1 MARANPQTYT
11 SQMKIG
17 ELSKRAGVQVGT
29 IRFYERRRLL
39 KAPPRTSTGY
49 RCYVPR
55 DVNVI
60 RGIRQLQE
68 LGFTLREIKEL
79 IDLHRSTSRCV
90 VDKHAEPGGV
100 QRMIALTRRKL
111 LVIEEKSRL
120 LRHVRRDLV
129 QMLENLQTS
138 VEMACP
144 VARQSS
150 GAPACPR
157 R

>member
-1 MARANPQTYT
+1 
-11 SQMKIG
+11 MKIG
-17 ELSKRAGVQVGT
+17 ESSKRAGVRVGT

-39 KAPPRTSTGY
+39 KAPPRTPSGY

-55 DVNVI
+55 DVSVI

-79 IDLHRSTSRCV
+79 IDLHRTTSRCV
-90 VDKHAEPGGV
+90 VDKHSKPGGV
-100 QRMIALTRRKL
+100 QRMIALTSKKL

-120 LRHVRRDLV
+120 LRQVRRDLV
-129 QMLENLQTS
+129 QMLKNLQTT
-138 VEMACP
+138 VEKACP
-144 VARQSS
+144 VARQSM
-150 GAPACPR
+150 GTPDCPR